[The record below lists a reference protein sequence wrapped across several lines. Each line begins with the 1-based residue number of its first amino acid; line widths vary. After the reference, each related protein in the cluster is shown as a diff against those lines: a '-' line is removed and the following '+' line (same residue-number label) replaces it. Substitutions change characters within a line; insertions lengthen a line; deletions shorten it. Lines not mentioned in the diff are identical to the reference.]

1 MRRCLSLLPFVG
13 VLLSTATACKPAP
26 VLPVAQSA
34 AFSSGVY
41 GLQAQAA
48 TSQASPVLSAKYALE
63 KAEHYALAWSS
74 NAALTHVFG
83 QYITQ
88 QGLPDRR
95 RGSWTFSFIDYDA
108 PEKGFQVHMQA
119 GKPDV
124 YQALPASRLP
134 LKEPLE
140 IRAWNYDSHQL
151 VPIIR
156 QLFPDIST
164 PLPDIQLIEVDRR
177 LVWSLGDQQ
186 WVDAM
191 NGRIFT
197 P

>member
-1 MRRCLSLLPFVG
+1 MRRCFSLLSLGL
-13 VLLSTATACKPAP
+13 LLSATTAC
-26 VLPVAQSA
+26 QSNSVMLA
-34 AFSSGVY
+34 ARTPAFSAGAD

-48 TSQASPVLSAKYALE
+48 QQASPVLSAKYALE
-63 KAEHYALAWSS
+63 KAERYALAWSS

-124 YQALPASRLP
+124 YQAMPASRLP

>member
-1 MRRCLSLLPFVG
+1 MMHHFASVCAVFLLTLTTTSCHSVSSVP
-13 VLLSTATACKPAP
+13 LPQAP
-26 VLPVAQSA
+26 MPVAQARNNVSSQSA
-34 AFSSGVY
+34 
-41 GLQAQAA
+41 Q
-48 TSQASPVLSAKYALE
+48 VLSAKYALD
-63 KAEHYALAWSS
+63 KAERYALAWSS
-74 NAALTHVFG
+74 EAALTHVFG

-95 RGSWTFSFIDYDA
+95 RGSWTFSFVDYDA

-124 YQALPASRLP
+124 YQAMPASRLP

-156 QLFPDIST
+156 QLFPDMST
-164 PLPDIQLIEVDRR
+164 PLPDIQLVEVDRR
-177 LVWSLGDQQ
+177 LVWSLGDKQ